1 MGFQPHSGLA
11 PTPSTSVAPLIPEDP
26 GQPTDCHTTFLSKWV
41 SLTPT
46 LHSLPIARSTITT
59 LVPDVFGLSLAG
71 SFIRRAS
78 TSWLTIPC
86 LTTNMH
92 AAGHREVL
100 MSFQG
105 KYALITGSSRGIGRG
120 IALKLA
126 EKGARVAVHYYR
138 NQEAAQATLE
148 KIRALGSDG
157 FIVQADV
164 CRPDEIRRM
173 FQQVRSE
180 FGGLDIFV
188 SNARTET
195 PTSYE
200 TPLEISLEKWGTA
213 VDSQAK
219 AVLGA
224 VREAAPLMS
233 DGGRIVAITFA
244 PGGRFGS
251 WQPWVAM
258 GAAKAAMESLVRYFA
273 GALAGRGITVNSISP
288 GWVEDSVLNSL
299 PEAFQTGVR
308 EWQERGWT
316 PMRRLGT
323 PADIGNAVAL
333 ICSPEAAWI
342 TGQLIEAD
350 GGASLVDAHLPL
362 EFQGLEKPPEK
373 RAKSQGA

>member
-1 MGFQPHSGLA
+1 
-11 PTPSTSVAPLIPEDP
+11 
-26 GQPTDCHTTFLSKWV
+26 
-41 SLTPT
+41 
-46 LHSLPIARSTITT
+46 
-59 LVPDVFGLSLAG
+59 
-71 SFIRRAS
+71 
-78 TSWLTIPC
+78 
-86 LTTNMH
+86 
-92 AAGHREVL
+92 

-105 KYALITGSSRGIGRG
+105 KNALITGSSRGIGRG

-138 NQEAAQATLE
+138 SREAAQATLE
-148 KIRALGSDG
+148 KIRELGSNG
-157 FIVQADV
+157 FLVQADI
-164 CRPDEIRRM
+164 CRPEEVRAI

-180 FGGLDIFV
+180 FGSLDIFV
-188 SNARTET
+188 ANARPEAAAF
-195 PTSYE
+195 YE
-200 TPLEISLEKWGTA
+200 AAMDIPLEKWDAA

-219 AVLGA
+219 AFLVA

-233 DGGRIVAITFA
+233 EGGRIVAITFA

-273 GALAGRGITVNSISP
+273 VALAGRGITVNSISP

-299 PEAFQTGVR
+299 PEVFQTGLR
-308 EWQERGWT
+308 EWQARGWT

-333 ICSPEAAWI
+333 ICSEEAAWI

-362 EFQGLEKPPEK
+362 EFQGIPSPEK
-373 RAKSQGA
+373 RAKVQGA